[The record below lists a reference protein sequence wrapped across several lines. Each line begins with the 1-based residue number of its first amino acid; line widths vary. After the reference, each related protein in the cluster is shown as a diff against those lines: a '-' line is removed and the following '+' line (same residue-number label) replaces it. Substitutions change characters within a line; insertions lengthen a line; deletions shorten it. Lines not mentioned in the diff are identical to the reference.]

1 MMKAELLIIGAGPG
15 GYETAVLAAEKGLQV
30 VIVESGEAG
39 GTCLNRGCIPTKSFC
54 RNAAMLEEL
63 RKAED
68 FGVIGLSYGFDFHR
82 VTERKNAVVSRL
94 RTGVETL
101 LGHKNITLVRGKA
114 RFVAPKAVEVTL
126 NPHSGVVGVEIP
138 FCRDPEVYEA
148 DNIIIATGSVPAFL
162 PVPGCDLPG
171 VVTSTEML
179 DMDEVPGRLCVIGGG
194 VIGLELASVFR
205 SFGSEVTIL
214 EFCPEILPRFDAD
227 VAKRL
232 RQSLGKR
239 GIDIITKAQVTGIAE
254 SSGALSVRYLRK
266 GKEESA
272 EADKVLM
279 AVGRRPNLH
288 ELGLDAAG
296 IGYTP
301 KGIVTDNDM
310 LTNLPGV
317 YAIGDVNG
325 RMMLA
330 HAATAQGRKALNHIL
345 GIADMTDLNVMPSA
359 VFTIP
364 EAASVGLTAE
374 DCAAQGLEC
383 REYKS
388 FFRSNGKA
396 VCMGETD
403 GFCKIV
409 TSVKASGATDSA
421 CGADSVCA
429 VSETVVGCHLYG
441 PHAADLIAEMT
452 AVISCR
458 ASLEQFR
465 SIIHAHPTLSEVLGV
480 CR

>member
-1 MMKAELLIIGAGPG
+1 MKKTELLIIGAGPG
-15 GYETAVLAAEKGLQV
+15 GYETAVLAAEKGMQV
-30 VIVESGEAG
+30 VIVEAGEAG

-63 RKAED
+63 RKAEE
-68 FGVIGLSYGFDFHR
+68 FGVTGLNYGFDFHK
-82 VTERKNAVVSRL
+82 VTERKNTVVSQL

-101 LGHKNITLVRGKA
+101 LGHKNITFVHGMA
-114 RFVAPKAVEVTL
+114 RFVATKSVEVTL
-126 NPHSGVVGVEIP
+126 KPDGEGNGMEMSSCEDNTEASV
-138 FCRDPEVYEA
+138 VYEA

-162 PVPGCDLPG
+162 PIPGCDLPG

-179 DMDEVPGRLCVIGGG
+179 DVEEVPGRLCVIGGG

-205 SFGSEVTIL
+205 SFGSEVTVL
-214 EFCPEILPRFDAD
+214 EFCPEILPRFDSD

-239 GIDIITKAQVTGIAE
+239 GIEIITKAQVTEISE
-254 SSGALSVRYLRK
+254 SSSGLSVRYVRK
-266 GKEESA
+266 DKEEYA
-272 EADKVLM
+272 VADKVLM
-279 AVGRRPNLH
+279 AVGRRPDLKG
-288 ELGLDAAG
+288 LGLDEAG
-296 IGYTP
+296 IGYTA
-301 KGIVTDNDM
+301 KGIVTDEFM
-310 LTNLPGV
+310 RTNRPGV
-317 YAIGDVNG
+317 YAVGDANG

-345 GIADMTDLNVMPSA
+345 GLVDRTDLDVMPSA
-359 VFTIP
+359 VLTIP
-364 EAASVGLTAE
+364 EAASVGLTAA
-374 DCAAQGLEC
+374 DCAAGGIGC

-396 VCMGETD
+396 LCLGETD

-409 TSVKASGATDSA
+409 TSVQSSGASDSA
-421 CGADSVCA
+421 DT

-452 AVISCR
+452 AVIACR

-465 SIIHAHPTLSEVLGV
+465 SIIHAHPTLSEVFCL
-480 CR
+480 